1 MIRPGVAA
9 KTPACAVVVLAAVL
23 GIVGSCTSSG
33 SPGSHAKEAGAAEDS
48 GFPYG
53 SQSDARMGSG
63 GKDVGTDAQDPEVLR
78 CEMEERNGL
87 PGWKLNRDWSCGCR
101 MFDPEPGTELPAW
114 GTWEKCPSLGPR
126 NVDCRVIVPP
136 RDYAIAWLGQS
147 ADWDSSSGNMRLA
160 LLYVTPNLDYGTRSA
175 VLVFDADGPT
185 RNALMVDRRQSGG
198 CRVDLRG
205 MNQGK
210 LAVRVTGKDPQA
222 ELDFSL
228 QAVLGGDVDGPLANL
243 VYQWDPP
250 PPDGWTLSAFVSSDL
265 LVIATPT
272 FHRAAADWRTMQWR
286 EVWERDPEGLMVGG
300 TVVWGKNV
308 FVEAHGGGVG
318 GIMSWDPEH
327 GLRNMLRRYGDRLEG
342 KSNFGTDGKDMVW
355 TMGRRKEPQYKAAK
369 YDKYYLMTAP
379 FTTDPAVVEAQAR
392 VVREEHDGWFIPD
405 AAYRVGC
412 GYAAHITIRADLV
425 VTRLSDGAEWVV
437 ERLPP
442 PERDWWSFGQVLGV
456 TCDEVFVP
464 LSSRE
469 GYYLDTSTLS
479 VARIRID
486 SLGEPS
492 FPSQ

>member
-1 MIRPGVAA
+1 
-9 KTPACAVVVLAAVL
+9 
-23 GIVGSCTSSG
+23 
-33 SPGSHAKEAGAAEDS
+33 
-48 GFPYG
+48 
-53 SQSDARMGSG
+53 
-63 GKDVGTDAQDPEVLR
+63 
-78 CEMEERNGL
+78 
-87 PGWKLNRDWSCGCR
+87 
-101 MFDPEPGTELPAW
+101 
-114 GTWEKCPSLGPR
+114 
-126 NVDCRVIVPP
+126 
-136 RDYAIAWLGQS
+136 
-147 ADWDSSSGNMRLA
+147 MRLA